1 MLLDTQDHRR
11 LQRWQIDGVYI
22 RRRRIAAAL
31 RLQIQVGLPSA
42 SDADRRLTREL
53 IEAGVD
59 VNSLDV
65 EGNTLL
71 HLIYRNH
78 SYYQFTFNKIADM
91 LIEKGADVN
100 LMNKRGLTPLMAALD
115 AGEIR
120 PLSDAIITNLVYSGR
135 SGIVAFRVD
144 LENNITGDTLLHYSA
159 RIPSIDLVMQ
169 LLETGQLSPLVLNR
183 DLMLASEYMPAS
195 YRTSKKVLYLNERHA
210 FEVMLKSDDDEDS
223 FDKDLHVMPKGQL
236 IKFNMLCLAGKK
248 VSIDKFSITPQS
260 TSIRTT
266 TLGSAVKK
274 QVAALKFKFFR
285 PANTNTTTSIR
296 ANLNLTLSRPTGITH
311 IDMPDNNQ
319 HRTGRIV
326 KPILVRRELT
336 DNDVKVKIA
345 HAIGDLT
352 RTAAKTVAAIKYLKN
367 DADSYYVNS
376 LENSSLLP
384 YDISDGMATSDH
396 LGKQMTA
403 GVCECRQAIEATT
416 IVNSFMQQRRLLKS
430 INRLKSKTSTL
441 REDLNTARLCRH
453 YVDLLLKL
461 TVRLINSDMMLLTE
475 CSISLLISAVVE
487 LELDRSLIKK
497 LMKACTSKKS
507 SLWAH

>member
-1 MLLDTQDHRR
+1 MLLDTKDHRR
-11 LQRWQIDGVYI
+11 LQRWHIDGVYI

-42 SDADRRLTREL
+42 SNADRRLTREL
-53 IEAGVD
+53 IDAGVD

-71 HLIYRNH
+71 HLIYGNH
-78 SYYQFTFNKIADM
+78 SYYQFTFNKTADM

-100 LMNKRGLTPLMAALD
+100 LMNKRGFTPLMAALD

-135 SGIVAFRVD
+135 PGIVAFRVD
-144 LENNITGDTLLHYSA
+144 LENKITGDTLLHYSA

-195 YRTSKKVLYLNERHA
+195 HRTSKKVLYLNERHA

-223 FDKDLHVMPKGQL
+223 FDKDLHVMPKGQQ

-248 VSIDKFSITPQS
+248 VSIDKSSTTPQS

-266 TLGSAVKK
+266 TLGSAVNK
-274 QVAALKFKFFR
+274 QVAPLKFKFFR
-285 PANTNTTTSIR
+285 SANTTTSIR
-296 ANLNLTLSRPTGITH
+296 AKLNLTLSRPTGITH

-319 HRTGRIV
+319 HRIGRIV
-326 KPILVRRELT
+326 KPILVRRESI

-345 HAIGDLT
+345 HAIGDLS

-367 DADSYYVNS
+367 DVDSYYVNS

-396 LGKQMTA
+396 LSKQMNA
-403 GVCECRQAIEATT
+403 GVCECRQAIQATT

-430 INRLKSKTSTL
+430 INRLKSKTSTW
-441 REDLNTARLCRH
+441 REDSNTARLCRH

-475 CSISLLISAVVE
+475 CSISLLISAIVE
-487 LELDRSLIKK
+487 LDLDRSLIKK
-497 LMKACTSKKS
+497 LMIACTSKKS
-507 SLWAH
+507 SLWPHQK